1 MTVHP
6 GFSVATGGTIERF
19 LREIATRIDPERVVE
34 LHVFPPIQ
42 QGGIESGVAVIAAEQ
57 IVPPAAAP
65 AADATEP
72 AEAQLE
78 SGAPADDE
86 SDPAAGEADEVIGDR
101 PETVNDDATEAVIEA
116 SEPTADHAGAIGD
129 AAAPRAPERLT
140 IYTAHYRLVLKGPD
154 RGKWDWGAVV
164 DAEAPIEA
172 VDAVVR
178 GVQRRAG
185 ESFDA
190 ERIDGEAFR
199 AALALASGASPAGTR
214 AG

>member
-1 MTVHP
+1 MSVHP
-6 GFSVATGGTIERF
+6 GFSVVTGGTIERF

-34 LHVFPPIQ
+34 LYVFPPIQ

-57 IVPPAAAP
+57 IVPPLPAP
-65 AADATEP
+65 VGDEGDAV
-72 AEAQLE
+72 
-78 SGAPADDE
+78 
-86 SDPAAGEADEVIGDR
+86 GEAEHVIADQ
-101 PETVNDDATEAVIEA
+101 PAMVNDDASEALLEA
-116 SEPTADHAGAIGD
+116 SEPIADESGPVAEPAT
-129 AAAPRAPERLT
+129 PRAPERLT

-190 ERIDGEAFR
+190 ERIDGETFR
-199 AALALASGASPAGTR
+199 AALALASGAAPAGTR
-214 AG
+214 AV

>member
-57 IVPPAAAP
+57 IVPPLPAP
-65 AADATEP
+65 VAEEGDAV
-72 AEAQLE
+72 
-78 SGAPADDE
+78 
-86 SDPAAGEADEVIGDR
+86 GEAAEVIADQ
-101 PETVNDDATEAVIEA
+101 PVMVNDDASEAVLEA
-116 SEPTADHAGAIGD
+116 GEPIADESGSIAEPAT
-129 AAAPRAPERLT
+129 PRAPERLT

-199 AALALASGASPAGTR
+199 AALALVSDAAPAGTR
-214 AG
+214 AV